1 MSRCHTQLVH
11 TQRAD
16 TQNCCKTSEGTS
28 VTGTGSGVLIMD
40 VAGTSRLVPRDQQN
54 KLCEIDSTR
63 LVMIKLLQKMPS
75 EGLLEVD
82 TASLCT
88 SK

>member
-1 MSRCHTQLVH
+1 MY
-11 TQRAD
+11 
-16 TQNCCKTSEGTS
+16 
-28 VTGTGSGVLIMD
+28 
-40 VAGTSRLVPRDQQN
+40 VAGTSRLVPRDQHN